1 MVNFTDLLSR
11 ADAALLQELI
21 GPGVVQLL
29 FALDPEKAGPAN
41 LRSILLG
48 MRPAAELLLSKSTR
62 PRMLELLRPSEAQQ
76 GCGIRP
82 RAPWFLGED
91 TVSSTPG

>member
-1 MVNFTDLLSR
+1 MAAFLDGHYKMDYDE
-11 ADAALLQELI
+11 DARPNDPLYLMPMTSTPDPWSENPMFDAYGEPHSI
-21 GPGVVQLL
+21 GCKVGDKTHLVTVR
-29 FALDPEKAGPAN
+29 F
-41 LRSILLG
+41 SI
-48 MRPAAELLLSKSTR
+48 AK
-62 PRMLELLRPSEAQQ
+62 Q